1 MNNTTMNN
9 TTMDNTTMN
18 NTTMNNTNN
27 HNKKHPEKNT
37 EKDPEKDLEVEMEN
51 DYLVI
56 PCPHCYEKMIIYVK
70 ELNCHIFRHGVLK
83 KNKQQINPHL
93 NKQVCDFLFL
103 KKLIYGCGKPFRI
116 VKTRETKYK
125 SMICGYI

>member
-1 MNNTTMNN
+1 MNNTTMN
-9 TTMDNTTMN
+9 NTTMN

-37 EKDPEKDLEVEMEN
+37 EKDLEVEMEN
-51 DYLVI
+51 DHLVI

-116 VKTRETKYK
+116 VKTGETKYK